1 MKYLANLRLRLLLI
15 QVYIHCMFLLGLLYI
30 TPLLTIPT
38 IILCQILFV
47 GLCGT
52 VFYHRVVTHKN
63 SIKPIF
69 EKLLLILSWIGASGS
84 AIGWAATH
92 RCHHRWVDTIRDP
105 HSPTHMGKFK
115 VYWWS
120 SGDSTSIKY
129 VPDLL
134 RKPFYVFQHK
144 HYFLVLLVYHV
155 LLISILPIEYY
166 WAAAIAPAFSMWFAG
181 SITNVYGHDSRGP
194 VNNTLL
200 GLLFG
205 GEGWHKNHH
214 DDPASPI
221 FNSRGDWGS
230 LLYKLVKS

>member
-1 MKYLANLRLRLLLI
+1 MKYLPNLRVRLLLVQI
-15 QVYIHCMFLLGLLYI
+15 YVHCMFLLGLLYFS
-30 TPLLTIPT
+30 PLFTIPT
-38 IILCQILFV
+38 VILCQILFV

-63 SIKPIF
+63 PIKPVF
-69 EKLLLILSWIGASGS
+69 EKILLVLSWIGASGS
-84 AIGWAATH
+84 VIGWAATH
-92 RCHHRWVDTIRDP
+92 RCHHRWVDTTRDP
-105 HSPTHMGKFK
+105 HSPIHMGKFK

-120 SGDSTSIKY
+120 SGDSASIKY

-134 RKPFYVFQHK
+134 RNSFYIFQHK
-144 HYFLVLLVYHV
+144 HYFLGLLIYHV

-166 WAAAIAPAFSMWFAG
+166 WAAAIVPAFTMWFAG
-181 SITNVYGHDSRGP
+181 SITNVYGHNNNGP
-194 VNNTLL
+194 VNNTVL

-221 FNSRGDWGS
+221 FNSRGDWGNI
-230 LLYKLVKS
+230 LYKLIKS